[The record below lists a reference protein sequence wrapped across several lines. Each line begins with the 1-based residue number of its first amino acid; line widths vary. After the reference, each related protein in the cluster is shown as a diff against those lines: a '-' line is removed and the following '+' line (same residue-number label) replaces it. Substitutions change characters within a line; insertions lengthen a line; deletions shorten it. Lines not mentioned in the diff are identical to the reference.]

1 MKRIARRKRPP
12 RANAALV
19 LLMEVL
25 LSRKRGY
32 SSEYCLHAIGRERQG
47 TQSLAGRIG
56 QGGGQRRGCRANR
69 RLSGP
74 QARIVPPVEPP
85 DIGRRDFIERHY
97 RKTPP
102 SGRRGRLSG

>member
-32 SSEYCLHAIGRERQG
+32 SSEYCLHAIGRERQV

-56 QGGGQRRGCRANR
+56 QGVGQRRGCRANR

-74 QARIVPPVEPP
+74 EARIGRPVEQPHIDLPP
-85 DIGRRDFIERHY
+85 FMERVY
-97 RKTPP
+97 R
-102 SGRRGRLSG
+102 